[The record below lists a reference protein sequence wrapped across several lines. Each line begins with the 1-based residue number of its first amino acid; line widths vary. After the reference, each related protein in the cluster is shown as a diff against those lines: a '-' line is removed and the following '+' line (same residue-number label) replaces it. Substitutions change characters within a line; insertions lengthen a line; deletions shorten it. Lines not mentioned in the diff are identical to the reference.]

1 MKKSNYI
8 TVLKECLQEADTTKT
23 SDILG
28 PMVEPI
34 LGYDGNGE
42 LKTHKSAADILKKYY
57 FEGEGNEGE
66 SVISVN
72 DPDTVTSGEKDQKK
86 IDGVKKR
93 VEDIITST
101 TQTDQPTE
109 KTLKEMVVDLEDILF
124 EESDDIDNDMASNLE
139 SLLEDDNDMASN
151 LESLLEDDN
160 DMASNLE
167 YLLEDDLE
175 EDNDMASNLE
185 SLLEDD
191 DKATTAGAKRDQE
204 EEVDPASKDVII
216 DKGTKTKL
224 ESILMSEDDEVE
236 DEDDSE
242 NDEDDSEND
251 EDDDTNPLDV
261 DKKLKESESFSDKL
275 SSMLN
280 ENLSDDNDYVIEG
293 IEDIMNEQTMV
304 AGDIVGI
311 DSPFTDDDA
320 ANDVDVDNP
329 MHSKVT
335 TEDIEDSVLEWLIME
350 IEDTDLLEEDELVEF
365 DDTNLDEDEDF
376 KVSKISSKNIR
387 V

>member
-1 MKKSNYI
+1 MKKSTYI
-8 TVLKECLQEADTTKT
+8 SVLKESLQEADTTKT

-66 SVISVN
+66 SVIEVN
-72 DPDTVTSGEKDQKK
+72 DPDTVTSGEKDQKE

-93 VEDIITST
+93 VEDIIKST

-124 EESDDIDNDMASNLE
+124 EESDDINDDIDSNLE
-139 SLLEDDNDMASN
+139 SLLEEDGSDDMVSD
-151 LESLLEDDN
+151 LESFLEADDT
-160 DMASNLE
+160 
-167 YLLEDDLE
+167 
-175 EDNDMASNLE
+175 
-185 SLLEDD
+185 
-191 DKATTAGAKRDQE
+191 ATTAGEKRDQE
-204 EEVDPASKDVII
+204 EEVDEASKDVII

-224 ESILMSEDDEVE
+224 ESILMAEDDEAIETKDEVE
-236 DEDDSE
+236 DEEDDE
-242 NDEDDSEND
+242 EDDEDK
-251 EDDDTNPLDV
+251 NPLDV
-261 DKKLKESESFSDKL
+261 DKELKEQDDMTFTDKL
-275 SSMLN
+275 SAMLN
-280 ENLSDDNDYVIEG
+280 EDIGDNDRIIDN
-293 IEDIMNEQTMV
+293 IEDIMNEQTTV
-304 AGDIVGI
+304 TGDIVGI

-320 ANDVDVDNP
+320 NLANDIDEDNP

-335 TEDIEDSVLEWLIME
+335 TEGVEDSVLEWLIME
-350 IEDTDLLEEDELVEF
+350 IEDTDLVDDELVES
-365 DDTNLDEDEDF
+365 DDLLLNDEIDDDF
-376 KVSKISSKNIR
+376 KVSKIKSDKIR